1 MSIKYKHE
9 KENIMDIIKTVKGW
23 AAALAE
29 VGVSIAALMIVAEV
43 LGLGS
48 IPFFL
53 ETSVI
58 GNVSGMLGT
67 LGAEGLMG
75 LIAIWVLYVIWN
87 RGTDSKGK

>member
-1 MSIKYKHE
+1 
-9 KENIMDIIKTVKGW
+9 MDIIKTVKGW

-29 VGVSIAALMIVAEV
+29 V

-48 IPFFL
+48 IPFFP